1 MVDWHGHVEILEAAE
16 IIIGGGVIAYPTE
29 AVWGLGCDPF
39 SEQAVSKI
47 LCLKQRPVDK
57 GLILIGS
64 CADHFSQYLCGLE
77 SKYLQLFATPLSQP
91 TTWLVPDNGFAPRW
105 IVGNHSTVALRITR
119 HPVVSALCNTFGGAI
134 VSTSAN
140 PQGLPAAITQIKV
153 DEYFAGSLD
162 FYAPGD
168 VVGASRESEIKNL
181 LTGEVIRS
189 G

>member
-1 MVDWHGHVEILEAAE
+1 MIDWHGHVEILEAAGT
-16 IIIGGGVIAYPTE
+16 IGGGGVIAYPTE

-39 SEQAVSKI
+39 SEQAVKKI
-47 LCLKQRPVDK
+47 LWLKQRPVDK

-64 CADHFSQYLCGLE
+64 GVEHFSQYLLGLE
-77 SKYLQLFATPLSQP
+77 PKYLQLFAIPLSQP

-105 IVGNHSTVALRITR
+105 VVGNHATVALRITL

-140 PQGLPAAITQIKV
+140 PQGLPAATTQIKV
-153 DEYFAGSLD
+153 EEYFAGSLD

>member
-1 MVDWHGHVEILEAAE
+1 MIDWHGHVEILEAAGT
-16 IIIGGGVIAYPTE
+16 IGGGGVIAYPTE

-39 SEQAVSKI
+39 SEQAVKKI

-64 CADHFSQYLCGLE
+64 RVENFSQYLHGLE
-77 SKYLQLFATPLSQP
+77 PKYLQLFAIPLSQP

-105 IVGNHSTVALRITR
+105 VVGNHGTVALRITL

-140 PQGLPAAITQIKV
+140 PQGLPAATTQIKV
-153 DEYFAGSLD
+153 EEYFAGSLD

>member
-1 MVDWHGHVEILEAAE
+1 MIDWHGHVEILEAAGT
-16 IIIGGGVIAYPTE
+16 IDGGGVIAYPTE

-39 SEQAVSKI
+39 SEQAVKKI

-64 CADHFSQYLCGLE
+64 GVENFSQYLHGLE
-77 SKYLQLFATPLSQP
+77 PKYLQLFAIPLSQP

-105 IVGNHSTVALRITR
+105 VVGNHATVALRITL

-140 PQGLPAAITQIKV
+140 PQGLPAATTQIKV
-153 DEYFAGSLD
+153 EEYFAGSLD

>member
-1 MVDWHGHVEILEAAE
+1 MIDWHGHVEILEAAGT
-16 IIIGGGVIAYPTE
+16 IGGGGVIAYPTE

-39 SEQAVSKI
+39 SEQAVKKI
-47 LCLKQRPVDK
+47 LCLKQRPVYK

-64 CADHFSQYLCGLE
+64 GVENFSQYLHGLE
-77 SKYLQLFATPLSQP
+77 PKYLQLFAIPLSQP

-105 IVGNHSTVALRITR
+105 VVGNHATVALRITL

-140 PQGLPAAITQIKV
+140 PQGLPAATTQIKV
-153 DEYFAGSLD
+153 EEYFAGSLD

>member
-1 MVDWHGHVEILEAAE
+1 MIDWHGHVEILEAAGT
-16 IIIGGGVIAYPTE
+16 IGGGGVIAYPTE

-39 SEQAVSKI
+39 SEQAVKKI

-57 GLILIGS
+57 VLILIGS
-64 CADHFSQYLCGLE
+64 GVEPFSQYLHGLE
-77 SKYLQLFATPLSQP
+77 PKYLQLFAIPLSQP

-105 IVGNHSTVALRITR
+105 VVGNHATVALRITL

-140 PQGLPAAITQIKV
+140 PQGLPAATTQIKV
-153 DEYFAGSLD
+153 EEYFAGSLD

-168 VVGASRESEIKNL
+168 VVVASRESEIKNL

>member
-1 MVDWHGHVEILEAAE
+1 MIDWHGHVEILEAAGT
-16 IIIGGGVIAYPTE
+16 IGGGGVIAYPTE

-39 SEQAVSKI
+39 SEQAVKKI

-64 CADHFSQYLCGLE
+64 GVEHFSQYLHGLE
-77 SKYLQLFATPLSQP
+77 PKYLQLFAIPLSQP

-105 IVGNHSTVALRITR
+105 VVGNHATVALRITC

-140 PQGLPAAITQIKV
+140 PQGLPAATTQTKV
-153 DEYFAGSLD
+153 EEYFAESLD

-168 VVGASRESEIKNL
+168 IVGASRESEIKNL
-181 LTGEVIRS
+181 LTGEVVRS

>member
-47 LCLKQRPVDK
+47 LSLKLRPVDK

-77 SKYLQLFATPLSQP
+77 PKYLQLFATPLSQP

-140 PQGLPAAITQIKV
+140 PRGLPAAITQIKV
-153 DEYFAGSLD
+153 DEYFAESLD

-168 VVGASRESEIKNL
+168 VLGASRESEIKNL

>member
-1 MVDWHGHVEILEAAE
+1 MNDWQSHVDILEAAKVVG
-16 IIIGGGVIAYPTE
+16 GGGVIGYPTE

-39 SEQAVSKI
+39 SEQAVNKI
-47 LCLKQRPVDK
+47 LVLKQRPVDK

-64 CADHFSQYLCGLE
+64 CVEHFSPYLQGLE
-77 SKYLQLFATPLSQP
+77 LKYLQLFAIPLSQP

-105 IVGNHSTVALRITR
+105 IVGDHATVALRISC

-140 PQGLPAAITQIKV
+140 LQGLPAATTQIKV
-153 DEYFAGSLD
+153 EEYFTGSLD
-162 FYAPGD
+162 FYTPGD
-168 VVGASRESEIKNL
+168 VVGAIRESEIKNL